1 MNKPSNEKYGR
12 LSALLLS
19 LIAACIISGA
29 GITNYYNL
37 PVLKTGT
44 SDMAQS
50 AYAATP
56 SVFGEA
62 NSLAD
67 NSNND
72 TKGTTSDNLNANDD
86 VGTNSNDDE
95 SDDEGSDDQTSS
107 DDSGSDD
114 QTSSD
119 DQTTLTIV
127 ALTTRQSSDDRWL

>member
-1 MNKPSNEKYGR
+1 MNKHSNEKYGR

-29 GITNYYNL
+29 GVTNYYNL

-44 SDMAQS
+44 SDMAHS

-62 NSLAD
+62 TSLAD

-95 SDDEGSDDQTSS
+95 SDDSGSDDQTSS

-119 DQTTLTIV
+119 DSGSDDQT
-127 ALTTRQSSDDRWL
+127 SSDDRWL

>member
-62 NSLAD
+62 NSFTD

-86 VGTNSNDDE
+86 VE
-95 SDDEGSDDQTSS
+95 YK
-107 DDSGSDD
+107 
-114 QTSSD
+114 
-119 DQTTLTIV
+119 L
-127 ALTTRQSSDDRWL
+127 

>member
-95 SDDEGSDDQTSS
+95 SDDEGSDDQTALM
-107 DDSGSDD
+107 
-114 QTSSD
+114 TVAL
-119 DQTTLTIV
+119 TTV
-127 ALTTRQSSDDRWL
+127 ALTTRQL